1 MSIWEK
7 LGFGSYKGFSRE
19 AELLL
24 RQAVEL
30 AGGLGVKRQT
40 PAICCWPCC
49 SRKTA
54 QQSAF

>member
-19 AELLL
+19 AEQLL

-30 AGGLGVKRQT
+30 LTVTNR
-40 PAICCWPCC
+40 
-49 SRKTA
+49 SRA
-54 QQSAF
+54 